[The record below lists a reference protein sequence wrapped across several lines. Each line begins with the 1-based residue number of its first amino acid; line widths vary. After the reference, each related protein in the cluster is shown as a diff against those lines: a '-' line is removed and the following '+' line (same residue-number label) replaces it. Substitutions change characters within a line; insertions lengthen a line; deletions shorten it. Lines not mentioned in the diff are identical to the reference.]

1 MDVRFVGSVEL
12 IIGSGRY
19 SNWRLLSTFVLVSNV
34 TFSLYIPVSYAP
46 LDLQVIFHSSDKFL
60 ILRIISTVKSNRRLS
75 KCMMTFFYIYLL
87 FSHNIKNI
95 SFLMQNLAIILFLRI
110 SVTVSKHL
118 SKKYVYMIKFQS
130 LLDILVI

>member
-1 MDVRFVGSVEL
+1 MDVKFVGSVEL

-19 SNWRLLSTFVLVSNV
+19 SNWRLLSTSVLVSNV

-46 LDLQVIFHSSDKFL
+46 LDLQVKFHSSDKFL

-130 LLDILVI
+130 LLAILVI

>member
-1 MDVRFVGSVEL
+1 MQIPSNLSLRTELRIAFFLFFQVTYLLMDVKFVGSVEL

-19 SNWRLLSTFVLVSNV
+19 SNWRLLSTSVLVSNV

-75 KCMMTFFYIYLL
+75 KCMMTFFTFIYFFPTTL
-87 FSHNIKNI
+87 K
-95 SFLMQNLAIILFLRI
+95 
-110 SVTVSKHL
+110 
-118 SKKYVYMIKFQS
+118 
-130 LLDILVI
+130 ILVS

>member
-1 MDVRFVGSVEL
+1 MDVKFVGSVDL

-19 SNWRLLSTFVLVSNV
+19 SNWRLLSTSVLVSNV

-130 LLDILVI
+130 LLAILVI